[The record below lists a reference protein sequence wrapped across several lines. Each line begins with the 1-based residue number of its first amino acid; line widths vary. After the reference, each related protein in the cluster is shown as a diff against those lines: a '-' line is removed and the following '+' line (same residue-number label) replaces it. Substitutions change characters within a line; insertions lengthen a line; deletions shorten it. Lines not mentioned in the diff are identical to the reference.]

1 MTHILIGIGGI
12 PALSHSGSEAC
23 LRMGIAKKGIVSVGI
38 GALFHSRRYSCQCK
52 TNSEKGLASARATF
66 VLVLS
71 NVRSTLTIDFST
83 LQPISFVTSYFHA
96 DFTSRPLNALW
107 IKILGPPGYFAAHSP
122 KGQVAIQPIGYFSHV
137 ALTLQYDTWNCSQ
150 AAVT

>member
-66 VLVLS
+66 VG
-71 NVRSTLTIDFST
+71 TEI
-83 LQPISFVTSYFHA
+83 YFHA

-122 KGQVAIQPIGYFSHV
+122 KGQVAIQPIGYLSHV